1 MNLLVGIFISLSFPS
16 RPHRSGVGAP
26 VVGDVDG
33 EYNYESKKHVLQWRL
48 PVIDA
53 SNKTGSMEFSIPAIP
68 DDFFP
73 INVSFVS
80 TKLYCHVEVSHM
92 AHWGRSHDVMAMSCD
107 ILKEESSESNR
118 EGNFGIEM
126 R

>member
-1 MNLLVGIFISLSFPS
+1 MYLSLSVPS
-16 RPHRSGVGAP
+16 LPHRSGVGAP

-33 EYNYESKKHVLQWRL
+33 EYHYESKKHVLQWRL

-73 INVSFVS
+73 ITVSFVS
-80 TKLYCHVEVSHM
+80 TKLYCHVEVSHVM
-92 AHWGRSHDVMAMSCD
+92 HWVDHMTW
-107 ILKEESSESNR
+107 
-118 EGNFGIEM
+118 
-126 R
+126 